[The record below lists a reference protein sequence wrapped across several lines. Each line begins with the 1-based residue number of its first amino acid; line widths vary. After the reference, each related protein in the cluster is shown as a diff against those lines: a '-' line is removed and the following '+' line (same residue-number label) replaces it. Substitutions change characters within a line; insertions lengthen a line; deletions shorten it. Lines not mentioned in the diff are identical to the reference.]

1 MCFSSPLVCLTQC
14 FFFYSVALSP
24 RFRFS
29 VKSKGFLNC
38 KLNGKTPNRTTL
50 QFSTRNTSMMY
61 ALEFP
66 VALLFFPFLLFPAFH
81 LFVSFFDIL
90 FICKFF
96 SLLIV
101 FVSIFFLLFLSVLT
115 FSSALLFCLL
125 FYFFFL
131 PLLLSVS
138 FFIYPIFLFNWFF
151 ASLRKMSCL
160 FTSYSLSASYFTSLF
175 YYNFF
180 QSFPSIF
187 IYVFLTY

>member
-38 KLNGKTPNRTTL
+38 KLNGKTSTRTTL
-50 QFSTRNTSMMY
+50 QFSKRNTSMMY

-66 VALLFFPFLLFPAFH
+66 VALLSFFPPFLLFPAFN
-81 LFVSFFDIL
+81 LFVSFFVIL

-101 FVSIFFLLFLSVLT
+101 FVSIFFLLFLSLLT

-125 FYFFFL
+125 FYVFFL
-131 PLLLSVS
+131 LIFLSLS
-138 FFIYPIFLFNWFF
+138 FFIYPIFLFN
-151 ASLRKMSCL
+151 
-160 FTSYSLSASYFTSLF
+160 
-175 YYNFF
+175 
-180 QSFPSIF
+180 
-187 IYVFLTY
+187 